1 MKRTISFL
9 IALVLSMTL
18 TVPAFAAEFVP
29 SITDKEAPEI
39 VPVKDEDGKDAIGVL
54 LDQDGNIVGYLY
66 EDCLLVTP
74 VSQARTS
81 EKIPDDAEEL
91 LLSVYQQ
98 LSNGTMS
105 LPYEKHNANLDPATM
120 VIKDLFDVS
129 WLCGPENP
137 DVTDPDHP
145 DHPAEVAKPEIT
157 VRLVFD
163 LNVASNAKVFCMSYK
178 NNAWN
183 PVISCVN
190 NGDGTVTADFH
201 DFCPVAFSVGDTF
214 VNDQAPTGDESKI
227 DIWLIVLAVSV
238 VALGAVLVFFRPK
251 KAC

>member
-9 IALVLSMTL
+9 IALVLSLTL
-18 TVPAFAAEFVP
+18 AVPVFADEFVP
-29 SITDKEAPEI
+29 SITEKDAPVI
-39 VPVKDEDGKDAIGVL
+39 VPILDNEGREAIGALV
-54 LDQDGNIVGYLY
+54 DENGDIVGYLY

-74 VSQARTS
+74 VSQAATS
-81 EKIPDDAEEL
+81 ELIPDDAKDM
-91 LLSVYQQ
+91 LLSVYNQ
-98 LSNGTMS
+98 LVDGSMS
-105 LPYEKHNANLDPATM
+105 LPYEKHNANIDPSTM

-129 WLCGPENP
+129 WLCSDEEI
-137 DVTDPDHP
+137 VTDPEHP
-145 DHPAEVAKPEIT
+145 ECEEIVEKPNIT
-157 VRLVFD
+157 VRLIFD

-178 NNAWN
+178 DNAWN
-183 PVISCVN
+183 PIISCVN
-190 NGDGTVTADFH
+190 NGDGTVTAEFH